1 MVGMLL
7 QIGHLFSYIL
17 YLSRNSNRM
26 VTSTTRW
33 VGGHTYYV
41 RSKTLCLLYLEGGA
55 KLI

>member
-1 MVGMLL
+1 
-7 QIGHLFSYIL
+7 
-17 YLSRNSNRM
+17 M

-55 KLI
+55 NFVAGLGVLVGTL